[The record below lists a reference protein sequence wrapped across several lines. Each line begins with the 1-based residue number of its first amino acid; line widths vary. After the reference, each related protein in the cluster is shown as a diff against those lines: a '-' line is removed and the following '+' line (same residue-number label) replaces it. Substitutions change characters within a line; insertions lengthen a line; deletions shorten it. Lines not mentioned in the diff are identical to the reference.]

1 MKKKKFTKKFP
12 WEFKESQDK
21 ICDQENCN
29 EIAMFK
35 APKSVNSKNYYHFCK
50 EHIKV
55 YNKRWNFFAGKSQ
68 NEIYNYLKN
77 EMYIYKPTRPMS
89 DRISSKIKFDFSYI
103 FENNF
108 NYNKNSDKNDV
119 KDDLS
124 AALNLFKLK
133 QPFSMQELKRSYKE
147 LVKKNHPDIHG
158 GDIKKD
164 SLLKKINNYY
174 KNLKKVAN

>member
-12 WEFKESQDK
+12 WELKESKDK
-21 ICDQENCN
+21 TCDQQNCD
-29 EIAMFK
+29 EIAIFK
-35 APKSVNSKNYYHFCK
+35 APKSVNSKTYYYFCK
-50 EHIKV
+50 EHIKI

-68 NEIYNYLKN
+68 KEIYDYLKN
-77 EMYIYKPTRPMS
+77 EMYIHKPTRP
-89 DRISSKIKFDFSYI
+89 ISERVSSRIKFDFSYI

-108 NYNKNSDKNDV
+108 KYCDENKNNTAS
-119 KDDLS
+119 DDLGK
-124 AALNLFKLK
+124 ALNLFKLK
-133 QPFSMQELKRSYKE
+133 RPFSMQELKKSYKD

>member
-12 WEFKESQDK
+12 WEFKESKDK
-21 ICDQENCN
+21 ICDQENCY

-35 APKSVNSKNYYHFCK
+35 APKSVNSKNYYYFCK
-50 EHIKV
+50 EHIKI

-77 EMYIYKPTRPMS
+77 EMYINKPTRPIS

-103 FENNF
+103 FENNY
-108 NYNKNSDKNDV
+108 NYNKKSDNNDLV
-119 KDDLS
+119 DDLS
-124 AALNLFKLK
+124 AALTLFKLK
-133 QPFSMQELKRSYKE
+133 QPFSMQELKKSYKE
-147 LVKKNHPDIHG
+147 LVKKNHPDVHG
-158 GDIKKD
+158 GDINKD